1 LPLIVLLI
9 AAQLASASPSGEPAV
24 AGKADFRILNQLN
37 PCSRPASTD
46 EIVVCGRRGEDDRYR
61 IPEAL
66 RDEGGSGQV
75 SGDGRALLDAQPFAP
90 CGIFAG
96 QRQCSKAE
104 AAEFGYGRGRD
115 PITVVGK
122 IIAEIADPE

>member
-1 LPLIVLLI
+1 
-9 AAQLASASPSGEPAV
+9 
-24 AGKADFRILNQLN
+24 
-37 PCSRPASTD
+37 
-46 EIVVCGRRGEDDRYR
+46 VVCGRGGEDDHYR
-61 IPEAL
+61 VPEAL